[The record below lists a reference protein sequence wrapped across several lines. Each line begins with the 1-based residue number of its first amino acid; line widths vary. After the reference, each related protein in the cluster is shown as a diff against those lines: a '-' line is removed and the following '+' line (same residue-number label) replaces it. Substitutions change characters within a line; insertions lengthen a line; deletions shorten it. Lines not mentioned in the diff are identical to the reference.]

1 MKLCPVQSLVLPKAF
16 LPKTIE
22 VMETRVPPPP
32 PPPPP
37 PSPPP
42 PSPPP
47 PATTILGKYRMIR
60 YLGQGSFAKVIEAKP
75 LSNDGSSSPNVAIK
89 IFKRKNLDPEME
101 PRIIDE
107 VEAMRRLH
115 HHPNIIKIHEVM
127 ATKTYIYLVMELA
140 DDGELFNKICG
151 GRKLKVTKVWHY
163 FQQLVSALRFCHQ
176 NGVAHRD
183 VKPQNLFLDKA
194 GNLKVSDFGLS
205 ALPDRIRNGL
215 LHTACGTPAYTA
227 PEVLT
232 RRGYDGAR
240 ADAWSCGI
248 ILYHLLTEKL
258 PFDDQNIAANLM
270 KIKKRDYQFPA
281 SITGNTQKVITR
293 LLDPNP
299 KTRLALDE
307 LVQLPWFKK
316 LIPTPSQEPS
326 LFESTARYC
335 KPTETEISSATNAF
349 DIIASLSSGLNLS
362 GLFESSKEEVIN
374 KREKRF
380 TAVAEAE
387 SMVEKVKEIG
397 DGLGF
402 RSERGKGGWSLG
414 FGKGRVVLIIEI
426 MKLTPTLLI
435 GEVKVVKGGFELE
448 ELQWQKFKS
457 GLQDVGLSWLND
469 TV

>member
-1 MKLCPVQSLVLPKAF
+1 MTNMV
-16 LPKTIE
+16 
-22 VMETRVPPPP
+22 VMEARVPQPQLPQ
-32 PPPPP
+32 PP
-37 PSPPP
+37 PSPP
-42 PSPPP
+42 SPPP
-47 PATTILGKYRMIR
+47 RPATIILGKYRLIR

-75 LSNDGSSSPNVAIK
+75 LSNNDSPNVAIK

-140 DDGELFNKICG
+140 ENGELFNKICG

-205 ALPDRIRNGL
+205 ALPDRIRDGL

-227 PEVLT
+227 PEILT

-248 ILYHLLTEKL
+248 ILYHLLTGKL
-258 PFDDQNIAANLM
+258 PFDDLNIAANLL

-281 SITGNTQKVITR
+281 SITGNTQKVIYR

-299 KTRLALDE
+299 KTRLTLDE
-307 LVQLPWFKK
+307 LVQLSWFKK

-326 LFESTARYC
+326 LFQSTPRFC
-335 KPTETEISSATNAF
+335 KTETENSSATNAF

-362 GLFESSKEEVIN
+362 GLFESSREEVIN
-374 KREKRF
+374 KKEKRF
-380 TAVAEAE
+380 TAMAEAE

-414 FGKGRVVLIIEI
+414 FGKGRVVLVIEI
-426 MKLTPTLLI
+426 MKLTPTLLM

-448 ELQWQKFKS
+448 ELQWQEFKS
-457 GLQDVGLSWLND
+457 GLDNVGLSWLNNN
-469 TV
+469 V